1 MYNNVVLRKKCR
13 RGFFLS
19 YAVEITY
26 REGKLGLL
34 VLPYCNINNNFT
46 FDSFQSIYCILF

>member
-1 MYNNVVLRKKCR
+1 M
-13 RGFFLS
+13 S
-19 YAVEITY
+19 YAVEIIY

-34 VLPYCNINNNFT
+34 VLPYCNINNDFT